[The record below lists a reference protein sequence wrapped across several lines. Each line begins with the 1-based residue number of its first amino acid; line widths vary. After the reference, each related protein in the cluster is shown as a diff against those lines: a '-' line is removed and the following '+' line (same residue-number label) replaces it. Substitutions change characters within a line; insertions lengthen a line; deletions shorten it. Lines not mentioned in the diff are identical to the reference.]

1 MVLLITEVLGHLLVQ
16 RGLEHRLGQLF
27 EQPIR
32 PGQRQA
38 LFLGQ
43 PHQLDRG
50 LLLSGLLSRLLLG
63 HAIQCRHHGTF
74 LAEHRSACQAG
85 NTVKSTV
92 PFCEPAGW
100 LASN

>member
-1 MVLLITEVLGHLLVQ
+1 MTEIGAPKALTTSGD
-16 RGLEHRLGQLF
+16 GPCADGCCAS
-27 EQPIR
+27 PAG

-43 PHQLDRG
+43 PNQLDRS
-50 LLLSGLLSRLLLG
+50 LLLSRLLSRLLLR

-85 NTVKSTV
+85 NTKSTV
-92 PFCEPAGW
+92 PTW
-100 LASN
+100 DV

>member
-1 MVLLITEVLGHLLVQ
+1 VLGHLLVQ
-16 RGLEHRLGQLF
+16 RGLQDRFGQLL
-27 EQPIR
+27 EQPVR

-43 PHQLDRG
+43 PDQLDRS
-50 LLLSGLLSRLLLG
+50 LLPADCSAFFLVTSSSVVIT
-63 HAIQCRHHGTF
+63 ATF

-92 PFCEPAGW
+92 PA
-100 LASN
+100 NR